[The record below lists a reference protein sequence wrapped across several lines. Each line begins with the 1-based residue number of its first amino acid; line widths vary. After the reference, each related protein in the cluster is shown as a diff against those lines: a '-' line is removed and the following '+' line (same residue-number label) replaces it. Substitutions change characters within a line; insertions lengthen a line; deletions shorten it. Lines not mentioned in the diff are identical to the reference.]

1 MERIRE
7 MKSFYKKELKSFFVP
22 VLLTLIALLGFFI
35 VYFKNNPALAINIL
49 AEFSEKI
56 QSMSKS
62 GGLNYFM
69 LIMNNVI
76 VGVIAVILG
85 FIPFFY
91 LSFILIITNAFVSG
105 AVLSVFENLIKII
118 LFGILPH
125 GTFELPALALSVS
138 CGLYLCNKITMRL
151 LKKSDERISTSIY
164 KVTSFFVLIILPMFI
179 LAGFIEIYLTP
190 YIMKTFLLG

>member
-22 VLLTLIALLGFFI
+22 MLLTLIALLGFFI

-76 VGVIAVILG
+76 VSVIA
-85 FIPFFY
+85 
-91 LSFILIITNAFVSG
+91 II
-105 AVLSVFENLIKII
+105 
-118 LFGILPH
+118 
-125 GTFELPALALSVS
+125 
-138 CGLYLCNKITMRL
+138 
-151 LKKSDERISTSIY
+151 
-164 KVTSFFVLIILPMFI
+164 
-179 LAGFIEIYLTP
+179 
-190 YIMKTFLLG
+190 